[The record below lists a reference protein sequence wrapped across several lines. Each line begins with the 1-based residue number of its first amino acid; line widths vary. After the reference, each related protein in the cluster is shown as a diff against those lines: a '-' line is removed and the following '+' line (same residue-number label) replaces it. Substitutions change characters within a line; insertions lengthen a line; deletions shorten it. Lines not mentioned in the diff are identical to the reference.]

1 MFQGKAKTVAEYL
14 DALPP
19 ERRAV
24 VSKVRSLV
32 KKHLPK
38 GYKEGMGWGV
48 ITYSVPLKI
57 LPDTYNGEPLC
68 YAAIASLKNDYS
80 LYLMN
85 VYGDPKKMKWLAD
98 EFKKRGK
105 KLDMGKSCLHFKS
118 IDDLPRDVVG
128 DVIAST
134 PMEKYIAI
142 YKASRAKGAKGA
154 KGATGAGANG
164 AKGA

>member
-68 YAAIASLKNDYS
+68 YAGIAAQKNYYS
-80 LYLMN
+80 LYLMS
-85 VYGDPKKMKWLAD
+85 VYGDAAQAKWMAD

-105 KLDMGKSCLHFKS
+105 KLDMGKSCLRFKS
-118 IDDLPRDVVG
+118 LDDIPLDVVG
-128 DVIAST
+128 QVIAST
-134 PMEKYIAI
+134 PMEKYIDI
-142 YKASRAKGAKGA
+142 YKKSRARP
-154 KGATGAGANG
+154 AGRNT
-164 AKGA
+164 